1 MNTRETQI
9 NRQDTKYG
17 LTGDMDDFQ
26 LSLRTIG
33 EIDET
38 ATVLLLG
45 ILKEEEPIKR
55 IAPEYIAPSFA
66 SFYYLV

>member
-1 MNTRETQI
+1 
-9 NRQDTKYG
+9 
-17 LTGDMDDFQ
+17 MDDFQ
-26 LSLRTIG
+26 LSLRTRG